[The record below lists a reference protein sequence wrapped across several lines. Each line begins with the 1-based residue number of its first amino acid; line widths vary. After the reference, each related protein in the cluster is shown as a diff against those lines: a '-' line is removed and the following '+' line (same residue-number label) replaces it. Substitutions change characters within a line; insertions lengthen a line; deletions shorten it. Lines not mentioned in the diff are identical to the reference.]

1 MTLGAG
7 VNYIKRFSSYL
18 TTGANKVE
26 RLSLASLLQTNL
38 EWEPLKGAVA
48 SNVCRE
54 MGYSA
59 LFTNLVVACRCC

>member
-18 TTGANKVE
+18 TTGANKLE
-26 RLSLASLLQTNL
+26 CLSLSSLLQTNL

-48 SNVCRE
+48 SNLCRE
-54 MGYSA
+54 LGS
-59 LFTNLVVACRCC
+59 